1 MKAIIET
8 GGKQYIV
15 ENGSVIYVEK
25 LDLEEGKTISFDKV
39 LMLDEKVGSPYLDGV
54 KVTGKVLRQGKQKKI
69 RIFKYVNKKKSTR
82 KTQGHRQ
89 PYTKVEITNIGWE
102 ND

>member
-15 ENGSVIYVEK
+15 EEGTEIFVEK
-25 LDLEEGKTISFDKV
+25 LAGEAGEKVTFDKV
-39 LMLDEKVGSPYLDGV
+39 VMANGEYGRPYLAGV
-54 KVTGKVLRQGKQKKI
+54 KVVGEIVKQGKQKKI
-69 RIFKYVNKKKSTR
+69 IVFKYNSKKNYH

-89 PYTKVEITNIGWE
+89 PYTKVVIKSIK
-102 ND
+102 

>member
-15 ENGSVIYVEK
+15 EQGTEIYIEK
-25 LDLEEGKTISFDKV
+25 LDGQATDKVVFDKI
-39 LMLDEKVGSPYLDGV
+39 LMLDGKIGNPYVEGAT
-54 KVTGKVLRQGKQKKI
+54 VTGKIVKHGKQKKI
-69 RIFKYVNKKKSTR
+69 RIFHYVSKQKSTR

-89 PYTKVEITNIGWE
+89 PYTKVEIAKIG
-102 ND
+102 

>member
-15 ENGSVIYVEK
+15 EEGTELFIEK
-25 LDLEEGKTISFDKV
+25 ITGNAGDKVTFDKV
-39 LMLDEKVGSPYLDGV
+39 LMKDNTVGYPYIKDAKVIGEIV
-54 KVTGKVLRQGKQKKI
+54 KQGKQRKVKVFRYLPKK
-69 RIFKYVNKKKSTR
+69 NHH

-89 PYTKVEITNIGWE
+89 PYTKVVIKSIK
-102 ND
+102 